1 MSLMRTLAKVAMG
14 VAMARG
20 ASSVMQGSRGRRS
33 RRGGGLLGG
42 LVGGGMG
49 GMGGAGAG
57 GLAAMLGPVL
67 AGRHAGSPGLG
78 GMLEGLGGARRPPAR
93 TGGGMGGGMGGGGG
107 LDGLLGGL
115 LGGGAAGGL
124 MGQMAS
130 RADRPSGQPQ
140 MGFGEALNASFDDE
154 RDPPPVTPEQEAAAG
169 LMLRAMVQAARAD
182 GVIDAEERERLMGH
196 LQDLDPE
203 ERRFVEEEMQAPVD
217 PEGLARQVPKGLEPQ
232 IYAMSLMAIDLDHP
246 AEVDYLRRLARALG
260 LSDAEV
266 ELAHDEVGAPA
277 LDEV

>member
-14 VAMARG
+14 VAVARG
-20 ASSVMQGSRGRRS
+20 ASSVMRGSRGRRS

-42 LVGGGMG
+42 LAGGGMG
-49 GMGGAGAG
+49 GGG
-57 GLAAMLGPVL
+57 GLASMLGPVL

-78 GMLEGLGGARRPPAR
+78 GMLEGLGGGRRPPAR
-93 TGGGMGGGMGGGGG
+93 TGGGLGGGGG

-115 LGGGAAGGL
+115 LGGGAAGGML
-124 MGQMAS
+124 GQMAS
-130 RADRPSGQPQ
+130 RADRPSGQPE
-140 MGFGEALNASFDDE
+140 MGFGDALNASFDDD

-169 LMLRAMVQAARAD
+169 LMLRAMIQAARAD
-182 GVIDAEERERLMGH
+182 GVIDAEEREKLMGH

-217 PEGLARQVPKGLEPQ
+217 PEGLARQVPEGLEPQ
-232 IYAMSLMAIDLDHP
+232 VYAMSLMAIDLDHP
-246 AEVDYLRRLARALG
+246 AEVDHLRRLAKALG
-260 LSDAEV
+260 LSEGEV
-266 ELAHDEVGAPA
+266 EMAHDEVGAPP

>member
-1 MSLMRTLAKVAMG
+1 MSLMRTLAKMAMG
-14 VAMARG
+14 VALARG
-20 ASSVMQGSRGRRS
+20 ASSVMRGSGGRRS

-42 LVGGGMG
+42 LAGG

-57 GLAAMLGPVL
+57 GLASMLGPML
-67 AGRHAGSPGLG
+67 SGRHAGSPGLG
-78 GMLEGLGGARRPPAR
+78 GMLEGLGGGRRPPAR
-93 TGGGMGGGMGGGGG
+93 AGGGMGGGG

-130 RADRPSGQPQ
+130 RADRPSGQPE

-169 LMLRAMVQAARAD
+169 LMLRAMIQAARAD
-182 GVIDAEERERLMGH
+182 GVIDAEEREKLMGQ
-196 LQDLDPE
+196 LEDLDPE

-232 IYAMSLMAIDLDHP
+232 IYAVSLMAIDLDHP
-246 AEVDYLRRLARALG
+246 AEVDHLRRLARALG
-260 LSDAEV
+260 LSEAEV
-266 ELAHDEVGAPA
+266 ELAHDEVGAPS